1 MPNYISK
8 INVPGAGTYD
18 IKDANA
24 LPKTTEINE
33 ITPDSSTG
41 NYTLYGDDI
50 NISTGYTPPSS
61 GAYVAPAVADS
72 LEEAIGKLA
81 YGLNQATAG
90 SITSV
95 DEDPTSHLDITTVN
109 GAVTVDVAT
118 GYVIPPDTVQASAS
132 GGSTLTLVSTGD
144 KYTWDSKQDA
154 ITAGSELDADLV
166 DDSTSTNKFVTET
179 DISNWNDK
187 QDEITFDGTYDAST
201 NPAAT
206 VSTVTDATADL
217 LAGVKAYDTTEED
230 YVTVPDTKLVAGNNV
245 TITPDV
251 SNETITIAAT
261 DTTYSVFNT
270 SNDGLVPAADG
281 TGETAMFLKGD
292 GTWATPPG
300 TTYTEGTGI
309 DISNSDVISN
319 TGVLNVTTDNTGSTA
334 NNGTITISKLNA
346 QGTAEETSVA
356 VKGLANAA
364 YKGVDSTITDQST
377 SANVPT
383 SDVVYSYV
391 QSAISGIT
399 GPMIFKGAAT
409 ITADSTDTTK
419 CSISVTDPASSANI
433 KVGYTYKITTIA
445 SSPAYTGD
453 LKVGDVLIAKIN
465 NPTVTAAWVENTD
478 WTIVPSGDDVEYP
491 KLTYI
496 VETEEGQPVKYIG
509 IDYGNIN

>member
-18 IKDANA
+18 LKDANA
-24 LPKTTEINE
+24 LPKTTEIND
-33 ITPDSSTG
+33 TTADANTG
-41 NYTLYGDDI
+41 NYTLYGADI
-50 NISTGYTPPSS
+50 DISSSYTPPSS

-72 LEEAIGKLA
+72 LETAIGKLA

-154 ITAGSELDADLV
+154 IAAGSELNADLV
-166 DDSTSTNKFVTET
+166 DDSTSTNKFVTAT

-206 VSTVTDATADL
+206 VSTVTTATADL
-217 LAGVKAYDTTEED
+217 LDGVKAYTTEGN

-245 TITPDV
+245 TITPNV
-251 SNETITIAAT
+251 SSETITIAAT
-261 DTTYSVFNT
+261 DTTYNVFT
-270 SNDGLVPAADG
+270 DLADGLVPAADG
-281 TGETAMFLKGD
+281 TSETDMFLKGD

-309 DISNSDVISN
+309 DISNLDVISN
-319 TGVLNVTTDNTGSTA
+319 TGVLDVTTDNISSTA

-346 QGTAEETSVA
+346 QGTTEETSVS

-383 SDVVYSYV
+383 SDVVYNYV

-409 ITADSTDTTK
+409 ITADSSDTTK

-445 SSPAYTGD
+445 ASPAYTGT
-453 LKVGDVLIAKIN
+453 LKVGDVLIAKKA
-465 NPTVTAAWVENTD
+465 NPDVTSTWVENTD

-496 VETEEGQPVKYIG
+496 NESGTNYIG
-509 IDYGNIN
+509 IDYGKI